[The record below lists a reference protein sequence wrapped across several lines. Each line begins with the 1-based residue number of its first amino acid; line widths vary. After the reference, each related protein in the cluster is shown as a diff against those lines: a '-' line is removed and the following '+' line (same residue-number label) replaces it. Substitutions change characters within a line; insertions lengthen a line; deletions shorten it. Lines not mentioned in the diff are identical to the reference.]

1 MKNKIRYRYI
11 ERKTD
16 LYQISSIYLSDQT
29 EIPKVTG
36 KQTER
41 RHTSNRRKSE

>member
-1 MKNKIRYRYI
+1 MKNKIRYGYI

-36 KQTER
+36 KQTDSKESF
-41 RHTSNRRKSE
+41 TETE